1 DNSFVSDWT
10 EGYVADIDYTYG
22 YYEELN
28 PRRLLV
34 PFLNVGLQPPDI
46 ATACEL
52 GYGQG
57 LSVAI
62 HAAASPVSWYGTDF
76 NPAHA
81 AFAQS
86 LAAGADSGG
95 QLFEQAV

>member
-1 DNSFVSDWT
+1 VSDWT

-28 PRRLLV
+28 PLRLLV
-34 PFLNVGLQPPDI
+34 PFLNVGLQPPEI

-57 LSVAI
+57 VSVNL
-62 HAAASPVSWYGTDF
+62 HAAASSARTATRLFLPSSRSASV
-76 NPAHA
+76 P
-81 AFAQS
+81 
-86 LAAGADSGG
+86 SGCG
-95 QLFEQAV
+95 VISTRVGRAPEK